1 MLDFNDAPRL
11 QVVSSEDWDR
21 RLERLR
27 QALSSSCQDIVR
39 HVFPRARINSHEARI
54 GNVQG
59 EAGESLSIA
68 MAGNERTADN
78 FGAERAFTH
87 GYGAPAAF
95 MRRNGRV
102 LISRIAY
109 PFGALAGG
117 GILSCAS
124 RRHGGAAVPVDH
136 EL

>member
-1 MLDFNDAPRL
+1 MGRADGTAHSAFAARGSARRRTAG
-11 QVVSSEDWDR
+11 VSAKH
-21 RLERLR
+21 
-27 QALSSSCQDIVR
+27 ALL
-39 HVFPRARINSHEARI
+39 F
-54 GNVQG
+54 G
-59 EAGESLSIA
+59 AG

-124 RRHGGAAVPVDH
+124 RRYGGAAVPVDH